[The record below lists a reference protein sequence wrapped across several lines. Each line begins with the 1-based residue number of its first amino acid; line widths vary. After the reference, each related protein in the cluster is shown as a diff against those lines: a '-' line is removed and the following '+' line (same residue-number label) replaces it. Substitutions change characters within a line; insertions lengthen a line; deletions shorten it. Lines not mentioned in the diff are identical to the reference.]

1 MSKTI
6 FLFISLSLLLLLS
19 SCNSDMKSKKEVTT
33 HNAESVSKANVF
45 EVSIDYAEGFL
56 VENHD
61 NYKRLTVFN
70 PWDSSA
76 KLGVYILVN
85 TEHANDVK
93 LKVDEMLIRLPLNR
107 VAIMSSSNIGYFDL
121 LQKMNLIK
129 AVGDENRLYNKYLRE
144 RIAESKVKVL
154 GNSVAINKEE
164 LIVCN
169 CDAFIQTAYD
179 ATSSQDMLLIKA
191 GVPLVYNIDWMEK
204 TPLARAEW
212 IKFIGLLSN
221 ENEMADSIF
230 NSIVNNYSNLKDLAD
245 SMEYKPDVLIGALYK
260 DVWYMPGGQS
270 FKARMVAD
278 AGTNYHWAD
287 DFANG
292 SLALSFETVL
302 EQQIDAPIWIE
313 VPFKTKE
320 DLLSSDLRYAY
331 LDAFKIGTM
340 YHHMKRTNIT
350 GGNDYWEMGL
360 CRPDEL
366 LSDLIRIV
374 HPENMPDGELKY
386 YERVK

>member
-1 MSKTI
+1 
-6 FLFISLSLLLLLS
+6 
-19 SCNSDMKSKKEVTT
+19 MKSKKEVTT